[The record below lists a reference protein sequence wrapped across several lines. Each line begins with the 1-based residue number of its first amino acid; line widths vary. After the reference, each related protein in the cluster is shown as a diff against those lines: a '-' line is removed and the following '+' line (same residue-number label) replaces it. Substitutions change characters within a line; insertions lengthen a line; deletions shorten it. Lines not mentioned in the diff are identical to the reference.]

1 MAKNTGKPSEKK
13 WLDAHAKL
21 GKRAWTHRFVDA
33 SEIVGK
39 TGKVAI
45 AASPQPSD
53 FMLVLDGET
62 SFSEV
67 KSTQNKTS
75 FPFSILQKTQSTQ
88 AKMILAA
95 GGSYWIYVHSLV
107 LKKWFKLPYSL
118 VTETKAA
125 GKSSLKWSELT
136 EYEWT
141 LADG

>member
-1 MAKNTGKPSEKK
+1 MTKNTGKLSEQK
-13 WLDAHAKL
+13 WLEAHNKL
-21 GKRAWTHRFVDA
+21 GKRAWVHRFVDA

-39 TGKVAI
+39 TGRVAV

-75 FPFSILQKTQSTQ
+75 FPLSILRKTQSTQ

-95 GGSYWIYVHSLV
+95 GGSYWIYIHALI
-107 LKKWFKLPYSL
+107 LKKWFKIPYTL
-118 VTETKAA
+118 VTQIKAE
-125 GKSSLKWSELT
+125 GKASIKWQDLSQ
-136 EYEWT
+136 YEWT
-141 LADG
+141 LADD